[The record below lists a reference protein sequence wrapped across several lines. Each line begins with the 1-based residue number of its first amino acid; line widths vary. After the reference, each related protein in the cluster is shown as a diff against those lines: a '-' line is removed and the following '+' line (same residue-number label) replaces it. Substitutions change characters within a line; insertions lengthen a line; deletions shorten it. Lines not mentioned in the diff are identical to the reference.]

1 MNFFIA
7 DLHFGDGNILVL
19 DRRPFCLIK
28 DHDQY
33 IINKWNNAVGKDDDV
48 YVLGDISWHDPMETL
63 KIFSK
68 LNGHIHLIKGD
79 HDLKTLKT
87 PELCARFTEIVD
99 YKELEIEKD
108 KKIVL
113 SHYPIPCFN
122 GHRCGCIHF
131 YGHVHNGIEW
141 NFMESIK
148 MLMNHTYQIP
158 CEMYNVGAMLPYMD
172 YTPRTMEEI
181 VQGDKERRMRYFK

>member
-1 MNFFIA
+1 MNFFIS
-7 DLHFGDGNILVL
+7 DLHFGHNNILIL
-19 DRRPFCLIK
+19 DRRPFFLIK
-28 DHDQY
+28 DHDNY

-63 KIFSK
+63 KIFYK

-87 PELCARFTEIVD
+87 PE
-99 YKELEIEKD
+99 KD

-122 GHRCGCIHF
+122 GHRYGCIHF

-141 NFMESIK
+141 NFMESIR

-158 CEMYNVGAMLPYMD
+158 CEMYNVGAMLPYMG

-181 VQGDKERRMRYFK
+181 VQGDKERRMRYLE